1 MEPVIYRPLSSSEVV
16 LVELLDG
23 VRGPSSEEFK
33 LVVRHLANQGIRWMI
48 IDVSRPQSMDSMG
61 VGVLLMAHKLC
72 DEMGGQVF
80 LLRPSR
86 EVVMLLEAMNMDQFF
101 QICVD
106 EESALH
112 TLRHFGVEI
121 SVVK

>member
-1 MEPVIYRPLSSSEVV
+1 METVIYRPLCSSEVV

-33 LVVRHLANQGIRWMI
+33 LVVRHLANQGIRWMV
-48 IDVSRPQSMDSMG
+48 IDVSRPQSIDSMV
-61 VGVLLMAHKLC
+61 VGVLLMAYKLC

-86 EVVMLLEAMNMDQFF
+86 GVVTLLEAMNMDRLFKF
-101 QICVD
+101 CID

-112 TLRHFGVEI
+112 TLRHYGVDI

>member
-1 MEPVIYRPLSSSEVV
+1 METVIYRPLGSSEVV

-33 LVVRHLANQGIRWMI
+33 LVVRHLANQRIRWMV
-48 IDVSRPQSMDSMG
+48 IDVSRPQSIDSMG
-61 VGVLLMAHKLC
+61 VGVLLMAHRLC
-72 DEMGGQVF
+72 DEMGGQAF

-86 EVVMLLEAMNMDQFF
+86 GVLMLLEAMNIDQFF

-106 EESALH
+106 EESAMH
-112 TLRHFGVEI
+112 TLRQCGVEI